1 MRTPIRTAAL
11 VACLVGAVVLSAPAR
26 ADDITTSAGKKLTG
40 KLVAVEAD
48 NVTFAVGE
56 SKAQIPARDIVVID
70 LGNKVA
76 LLPKDVTTFSEI
88 ELTDGSTFRVA
99 RFALKDKTFEVEQLP
114 PPQGVERPKLEI
126 PMSAVFSAMKKADD
140 QKVRDNWKRMLGTRG
155 KRDLYVIAQEN
166 GFTFIQG
173 TVLGGGADEKKRP
186 FVNFEKEAG
195 GKEDLLLTRAA
206 GLVFHQPQPAS
217 VPATLCKVTDVF
229 GNALTASA
237 IAFTPE
243 GVTVTTVAGVKVTYP
258 SAAGLAR
265 LDYALGNV
273 AYLSDLDPQLEVP
286 ELAPEEKG
294 KRINQPAA
302 YIKDRSFANEAIKLD
317 NQTFPKG
324 VVLAPDTVATFSLNG
339 DFSQFKAT
347 AGIDEN
353 GLDTAASAR
362 VTIEADGQVLFSE
375 VLRRKDKPKGLVL
388 AVKGV
393 KQLRVIVETDTP
405 LNGNYVTLADARVQK

>member
-1 MRTPIRTAAL
+1 MRTPTRIPAL
-11 VACLVGAVVLSAPAR
+11 LLGLVGLATAGTPAG
-26 ADDITTSAGKKLTG
+26 ADDLTTAGGKKLTG

-48 NVTFAVGE
+48 NITFAVGD
-56 SKAQIPARDIVVID
+56 SKAVIPVRDVVVID
-70 LGNKVA
+70 LGNKVGP
-76 LLPKDVTTFSEI
+76 LPKDAGTFSEI

-99 RFALKDKTFEVEQLP
+99 KFALKEKAFTVDQFP
-114 PPQGVERPKLEI
+114 APAGVERPKLEI
-126 PMSAVFSAMKKADD
+126 PVSAVFSAMKKADD
-140 QKVRDNWKRMLGTRG
+140 QKVRDNWKKMLGTRG
-155 KRDLYVIAQEN
+155 KRDLYVIAQET

-173 TVLGGGADEKKRP
+173 TVLGGGVDEKGRP
-186 FVNFEKEAG
+186 VVNFEKEAG
-195 GKEDLLLTRAA
+195 GKEDLLLTRSA

-229 GNALTASA
+229 GHSLTAA
-237 IAFTPE
+237 NIALTPE
-243 GVTVTTVAGVKVTYP
+243 GVTVITVAGVKVTYP
-258 SAAGLAR
+258 STAALVR
-265 LDYALGNV
+265 FDYALGNV

-294 KRINQPAA
+294 KRLNQPAA
-302 YIKDRSFANEAIKLD
+302 YLKDRSFANEAIKLD

-324 VVLAPDTVATFSLNG
+324 VVLAPDTVATFTLNG
-339 DFSQFKAT
+339 DYSQFKAM

-353 GLDTAASAR
+353 GADAAAAAR
-362 VTIEADGQVLFSE
+362 VTIEGDGQVLFSE
-375 VLRRKDKPKGLVL
+375 LLKRKDKPKGLVL